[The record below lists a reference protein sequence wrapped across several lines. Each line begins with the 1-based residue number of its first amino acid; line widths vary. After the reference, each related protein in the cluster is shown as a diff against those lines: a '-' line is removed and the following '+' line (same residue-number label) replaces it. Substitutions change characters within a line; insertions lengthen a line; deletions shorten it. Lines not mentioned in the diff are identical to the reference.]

1 VGGGRMEGSRRE
13 SRKGWEELPT
23 PRAGGAGVY
32 GDAETGFACRCAT
45 DVQSGGRALSR
56 CFGREGRGGARERS
70 VLVFLPSSRKLVGE
84 TAVLEF
90 F

>member
-1 VGGGRMEGSRRE
+1 MEGSRRE

-56 CFGREGRGGARERS
+56 CFGREGRGGGAGKECFS
-70 VLVFLPSSRKLVGE
+70 IFAEK
-84 TAVLEF
+84 
-90 F
+90 